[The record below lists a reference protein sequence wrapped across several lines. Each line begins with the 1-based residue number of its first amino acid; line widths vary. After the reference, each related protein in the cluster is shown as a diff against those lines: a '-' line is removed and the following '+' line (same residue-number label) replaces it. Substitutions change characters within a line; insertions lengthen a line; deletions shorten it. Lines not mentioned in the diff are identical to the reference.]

1 MLLTLTCTASQ
12 ADDLGYLL
20 LKNPANVFEAT
31 LSFGKLT
38 VCWPECS
45 PERATVALLLDVDP
59 IGLVRNNRSSGQTL
73 DQYVNDR
80 PYVASSLLSVAIVEA
95 FGTAMNGR
103 SRERPE
109 RVAEKLP
116 FEVHVDVL
124 HVSAA
129 ENLVPRLF
137 EPLGYTVELER
148 LPLDPR
154 FPAWGASTVYRLTLR
169 GEQTV
174 QDLLS
179 HLYVLMPVLD
189 NSKHYFVG
197 PDEVEKLLKKGERW
211 LPTHP
216 EYTLIARRYLNYR
229 HARVREAIERIEALQ
244 EDTTEDQDEKD
255 TLAEVQEEAVEAPM
269 RLHEDRLQTA
279 MEQVR
284 NLSPVPQKALDLG
297 CGEGRLLKLL
307 LAERTLTEIVGIDVS
322 SFALERA
329 ARFLHLDTM
338 PPRQR
343 ERIRVQQGSVVYR
356 DERFAGFDVALLIEV
371 IEHLDPPRLTAMEG
385 VVFGH
390 ARPRRVVIT
399 TPNSEYNRKWPTL
412 SAGKFRHNDH
422 RFEWTRA
429 EFEAWSERVAQEKGY
444 TVIRQGIGPEDA
456 ELGAPTQ
463 MAIFD
468 RTAA

>member
-1 MLLTLTCTASQ
+1 MLLTLTCTAPN

-20 LKNPANVFEAT
+20 LKNPANVFETT
-31 LSFGKLT
+31 LSFGKLM
-38 VCWPECS
+38 VCWPECG
-45 PERATVALLLDVDP
+45 PDRCTAALLLDVDP
-59 IGLVRNNRSSGQTL
+59 VGLVRNNRGVHTL

-80 PYVASSLLSVAIVEA
+80 PYVASSMLSVALVEA
-95 FGTAMNGR
+95 FSTAMNGR

-109 RVAEKLP
+109 RVTEKMP
-116 FEVHVDVL
+116 FEVHIDVL
-124 HVSAA
+124 HMANA
-129 ENLVPRLF
+129 EDLVPRLF

-148 LPLDPR
+148 LPLDTR
-154 FPAWGASTVYRLTLR
+154 FPQWGESTVYRLTLR
-169 GEQTV
+169 AEQTV
-174 QDLLS
+174 QDLLA

-189 NSKHYFVG
+189 NAKHYFVG
-197 PDEVEKLLKKGERW
+197 ADEVEKLLKKGERW

-216 EYTLIARRYLNYR
+216 EYALIARRYLNYR

-244 EDTTEDQDEKD
+244 EDTTADPEEEEAEAAQQEAAAEAPLRLHDERLR
-255 TLAEVQEEAVEAPM
+255 TAVEA
-269 RLHEDRLQTA
+269 
-279 MEQVR
+279 VR
-284 NLSPVPQKALDLG
+284 SLSPAAERALDLG
-297 CGEGRLLKLL
+297 CGEGRLIKMLL
-307 LAERTLTEIVGIDVS
+307 EERSLREIVGADVS

-329 ARFLHLDTM
+329 AQRLHLDTM

-343 ERIRVQQGSVVYR
+343 DRIRLLQGSAVYR
-356 DERFAGFDVALLIEV
+356 DDRFAGFDVALLIEV
-371 IEHLDPPRLTAMEG
+371 IEHLDLPRLTAMEG

-399 TPNSEYNRKWPTL
+399 TPNAEYNRKWPTL

-429 EFEAWSERVAQEKGY
+429 EFQEWGARVGREKGY
-444 TVIRQGIGPEDA
+444 TVGWQGIGPEDA

-468 RTAA
+468 RSEP